1 MIAIGI
7 ILILLAILAGVLL
20 FMGTASLTD
29 TVTIDMPIG
38 TLQLPPLALLITGAV
53 VISVFWLGWVLFRTG
68 IRRSGRRR
76 KEAKEATRAEEAR
89 RVEAEQRAQ
98 EEYAARER
106 ELADERARAD
116 AEADRLRHEADERVA
131 EQHLATETARKRA
144 EVAEH
149 QLAQTQGIPTDRPG
163 EARPGGARPGD
174 HVGLDDGRPGIDP
187 PGGRR

>member
-20 FMGTASLTD
+20 FMGTSSLTD

-38 TLQLPPLALLITGAV
+38 TLQLPPIALLVMGAIVIT
-53 VISVFWLGWVLFRTG
+53 VFWLGWALFRTG
-68 IRRSGRRR
+68 IRRSSRRR
-76 KEAKEATRAEEAR
+76 KEAKESARASEAR

-144 EVAEH
+144 EVAEQ
-149 QLAQTQGIPTDRPG
+149 QLANTQTIPTDQ
-163 EARPGGARPGD
+163 PGGRVGTDRPTG
-174 HVGLDDGRPGIDP
+174 GRPGIDP
-187 PGGRR
+187 PDDRRRR